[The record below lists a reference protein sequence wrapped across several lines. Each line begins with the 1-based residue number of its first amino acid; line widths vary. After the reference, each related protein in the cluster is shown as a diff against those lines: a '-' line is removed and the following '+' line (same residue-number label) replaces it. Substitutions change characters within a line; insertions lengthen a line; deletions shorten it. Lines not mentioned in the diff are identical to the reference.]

1 MAMRAVDLRHVR
13 MAAMA
18 LSLRLE
24 TRIITAKNTA
34 IQPMGTRS
42 VSDDI
47 GPIVLIKS
55 AVDRFASA

>member
-13 MAAMA
+13 MAAMV

-34 IQPMGTRS
+34 IWLGRLAANDGQIDVETLRARS
-42 VSDDI
+42 I
-47 GPIVLIKS
+47 C
-55 AVDRFASA
+55 

>member
-24 TRIITAKNTA
+24 TRIIAAKNT
-34 IQPMGTRS
+34 GYR
-42 VSDDI
+42 
-47 GPIVLIKS
+47 
-55 AVDRFASA
+55 